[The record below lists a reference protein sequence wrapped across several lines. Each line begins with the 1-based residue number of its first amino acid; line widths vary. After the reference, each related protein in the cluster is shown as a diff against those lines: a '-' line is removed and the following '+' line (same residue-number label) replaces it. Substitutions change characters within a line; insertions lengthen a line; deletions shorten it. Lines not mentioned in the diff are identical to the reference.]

1 VTIMPARI
9 LYVDDEDDIREI
21 AQMSLELEPEFEVRS
36 CSSGAAALT
45 DAAAWHP
52 DLILLD
58 VMMPDMDGPET
69 LKRLAASP
77 LTASIPVAFI
87 TVRTQTHQVERYLAM
102 GAIGVIAK
110 PFDPLAL
117 AGEVRKL
124 LSEHPGRA

>member
-1 VTIMPARI
+1 MPARI

-21 AQMSLELEPEFEVRS
+21 AQMSLELEPQFEVRS
-36 CSSGAAALT
+36 SASGAEALT
-45 DAAAWHP
+45 DAADWQP

-69 LKRLAASP
+69 MKRLAASP

-87 TVRTQTHQVERYLAM
+87 TARTQTHQVEHYLAM
-102 GAIGVIAK
+102 GAVGVIAK

-117 AGEVRKL
+117 AGEVSKL
-124 LSEHPGRA
+124 LPRRAGQA

>member
-1 VTIMPARI
+1 MPARI

-36 CSSGAAALT
+36 CSSGAEALT

-87 TVRTQTHQVERYLAM
+87 TARTQTHQVERYLTM
-102 GAIGVIAK
+102 GAVGVIAK

-124 LSEHPGRA
+124 LSERPGQA

>member
-1 VTIMPARI
+1 MPARI

-36 CSSGAAALT
+36 SASGIEALT
-45 DAAAWHP
+45 DAADWRP

-69 LKRLAASP
+69 LRRLADSP

-87 TVRTQTHQVERYLAM
+87 TARTQTHEVERYLAM
-102 GAIGVIAK
+102 GAVGVIAK

-117 AGEVRKL
+117 AGEVRRL
-124 LSEHPGRA
+124 LSRRSGQV